1 MNGGEASFIGRKAVG
16 FSKGSVTFTASL
28 TYSRN
33 HEQM

>member
-1 MNGGEASFIGRKAVG
+1 MNEVEGSFIGRKAVH
-16 FSKGSVTFTASL
+16 FSKGSVTLTASL